1 LDDLPAANV
10 SRLRALG
17 VVKEGMTHVVIAFG
31 EGEQKR
37 LIGVAHMK
45 FPNGGSWS
53 FFRCPNCGGRARVL
67 RLYGE
72 RPMCRA
78 CCLRNGARYRIA
90 GGSPAERAEARAGR
104 IENLR
109 ARLDGGPARL
119 NPRPGRTLDR
129 RGALEFSL
137 RRALF
142 ATRQGLLTK

>member
-1 LDDLPAANV
+1 
-10 SRLRALG
+10 
-17 VVKEGMTHVVIAFG
+17 
-31 EGEQKR
+31 
-37 LIGVAHMK
+37 MK

-90 GGSPAERAEARAGR
+90 GGSSAERAEARAQR
-104 IENLR
+104 IE
-109 ARLDGGPARL
+109 RLSKLLEGGPAPL
-119 NPRPGRTLDR
+119 YPRPGRTLDR

-137 RRALF
+137 RRAVI